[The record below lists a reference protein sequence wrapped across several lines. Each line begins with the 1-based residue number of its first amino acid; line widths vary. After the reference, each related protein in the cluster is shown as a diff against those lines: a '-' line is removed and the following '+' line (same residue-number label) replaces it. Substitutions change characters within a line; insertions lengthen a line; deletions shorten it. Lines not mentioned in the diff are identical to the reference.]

1 MFMRKLSV
9 GKSWKVKSSI
19 HRMNLMYPS
28 NIQSICSIK
37 ILLDSCR
44 VNYVNMEEAKE
55 GFYWLG
61 VFG

>member
-1 MFMRKLSV
+1 MKKLSL

-19 HRMNLMYPS
+19 YRMKLMYPS

-44 VNYVNMEEAKE
+44 VNYVYMEEAKE
-55 GFYWLG
+55 GLYWLG